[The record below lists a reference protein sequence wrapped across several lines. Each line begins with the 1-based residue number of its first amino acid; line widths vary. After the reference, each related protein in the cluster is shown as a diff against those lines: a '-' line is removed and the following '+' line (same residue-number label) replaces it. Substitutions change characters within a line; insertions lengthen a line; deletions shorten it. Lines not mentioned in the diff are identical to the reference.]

1 MFSKLLS
8 CLVLI
13 GLLHASGAQAHH
25 SFAAEFSYDEFGTI
39 EGEVIEVLFV
49 NPHARFFVA
58 VINEAGEE
66 EIWDTQTSS
75 SVGLTRFE
83 ALVAIFPGK
92 QISCQSVD
100 DPSGIIRVAVI
111 EGFKQRLV
119 DSGREIQRALA
130 VQPGK
135 PGIIKGLE
143 RWCRRIR
150 HTGDWPD
157 LRPFPFRQGDIC
169 ACRTRHQEQRR
180 REETRGS

>member
-58 VINEAGEE
+58 VINEAGKE

-75 SVGLTRFE
+75 SVGLTRFGWVKDSLQVGDKVE
-83 ALVAIFPGK
+83 MEGNLGRNNTRKLWIRKVTFEDGRVITPTPGGAASEK
-92 QISCQSVD
+92 D
-100 DPSGIIRVAVI
+100 
-111 EGFKQRLV
+111 
-119 DSGREIQRALA
+119 
-130 VQPGK
+130 
-135 PGIIKGLE
+135 
-143 RWCRRIR
+143 
-150 HTGDWPD
+150 
-157 LRPFPFRQGDIC
+157 
-169 ACRTRHQEQRR
+169 
-180 REETRGS
+180 

>member
-75 SVGLTRFE
+75 SVGLTRFGWVKDSLQVGDKGE
-83 ALVAIFPGK
+83 MEGNLGRNNTRKLWIRKVTFEDGRVITPTPGGAASEK
-92 QISCQSVD
+92 D
-100 DPSGIIRVAVI
+100 
-111 EGFKQRLV
+111 
-119 DSGREIQRALA
+119 
-130 VQPGK
+130 
-135 PGIIKGLE
+135 
-143 RWCRRIR
+143 
-150 HTGDWPD
+150 
-157 LRPFPFRQGDIC
+157 
-169 ACRTRHQEQRR
+169 
-180 REETRGS
+180 

>member
-75 SVGLTRFE
+75 SVGLTRFGWVKDSLQVGDKVE
-83 ALVAIFPGK
+83 MEGNLGRNNTRKLWIRKVTFEDGRVITPTPGGAASEK
-92 QISCQSVD
+92 D
-100 DPSGIIRVAVI
+100 
-111 EGFKQRLV
+111 
-119 DSGREIQRALA
+119 
-130 VQPGK
+130 
-135 PGIIKGLE
+135 
-143 RWCRRIR
+143 
-150 HTGDWPD
+150 
-157 LRPFPFRQGDIC
+157 
-169 ACRTRHQEQRR
+169 
-180 REETRGS
+180 

>member
-75 SVGLTRFE
+75 SVGLTRFGWVKE
-83 ALVAIFPGK
+83 SLQVGDKVEMEGNLGRNNTRKLWIRKVTFGDGRVITPTPGGAASEK
-92 QISCQSVD
+92 D
-100 DPSGIIRVAVI
+100 
-111 EGFKQRLV
+111 
-119 DSGREIQRALA
+119 
-130 VQPGK
+130 
-135 PGIIKGLE
+135 
-143 RWCRRIR
+143 
-150 HTGDWPD
+150 
-157 LRPFPFRQGDIC
+157 
-169 ACRTRHQEQRR
+169 
-180 REETRGS
+180 

>member
-75 SVGLTRFE
+75 SVGLTRFGWVKDSLQVGDKIE
-83 ALVAIFPGK
+83 MEGNLGRNNTRKLWIRKVTFEDGRVITPTPGGAASEK
-92 QISCQSVD
+92 D
-100 DPSGIIRVAVI
+100 
-111 EGFKQRLV
+111 
-119 DSGREIQRALA
+119 
-130 VQPGK
+130 
-135 PGIIKGLE
+135 
-143 RWCRRIR
+143 
-150 HTGDWPD
+150 
-157 LRPFPFRQGDIC
+157 
-169 ACRTRHQEQRR
+169 
-180 REETRGS
+180 